1 MQLSDSQSA
10 CAWVT
15 LTLTTC
21 RIVDESVRVCV
32 CDCQGLLWERVG
44 DIVSLVQQWSLSQLR
59 GIFINISTWNSHPK
73 LSWAQDKI
81 SLEYLNLLLR
91 FTEWPYRT
99 WEYLDWHRLRL
110 FVVDCL
116 HAPKRQKRPNPDKSR
131 SVGLKR
137 EINFQFLGIKTSLL
151 AVFRMSFKM

>member
-99 WEYLDWHRLRL
+99 WEYLDWHRLRFVCSGL
-110 FVVDCL
+110 FTCSKK
-116 HAPKRQKRPNPDKSR
+116 AEKTEPWQK
-131 SVGLKR
+131 SVCWAEKG
-137 EINFQFLGIKTSLL
+137 NQFSI
-151 AVFRMSFKM
+151 FRN